1 MTLVVVDASAAL
13 AWALPSQST
22 AASVAFISQAER
34 YEFIAPAIFHFEVFN
49 VLVKHRR
56 RGLIDDGAYRS
67 ASEILGEVNI
77 DLEAPLLP
85 VAVEQLAAYAQVI
98 GLGLF
103 DAGYLKLALE
113 LDATLASRDKALLG
127 AAVTWG
133 VTVHDLR
140 DPGEIE

>member
-1 MTLVVVDASAAL
+1 MTLVVIDASAAL

-22 AASVAFISQAER
+22 EASIEFISQAER

-56 RGLIDDGAYRS
+56 RGLIDDEAYRT
-67 ASEILGEVNI
+67 ASQVLAEVNVE
-77 DLEAPLLP
+77 LEAPLLP
-85 VAVEQLAAYAQVI
+85 LAVEQLAAFAQVV

-103 DAGYLKLALE
+103 DAGYLKIALD
-113 LDATLASRDKALLG
+113 LDADLASRDKALLG
-127 AAVTWG
+127 AAATWG

-140 DPGEIE
+140 DPGEI